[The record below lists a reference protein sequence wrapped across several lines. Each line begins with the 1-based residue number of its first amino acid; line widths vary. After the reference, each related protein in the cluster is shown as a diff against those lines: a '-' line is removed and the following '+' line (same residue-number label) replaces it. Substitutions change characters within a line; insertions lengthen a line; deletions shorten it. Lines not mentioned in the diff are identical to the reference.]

1 MAVGVL
7 DNDGA
12 AGRIAAGLVVSL
24 ALHLALLLALMIPA
38 PPHAPPDEPGITV
51 EILPAEPEAV
61 APPIPG
67 PITPAP
73 APASPSAVPTP
84 RLATPPPP
92 AATPAAPTETVPPG
106 WTAAGTLVS
115 ARHLAE
121 PKNRAVANHIAAMPS
136 DLRDEQLCDFEAM
149 EQIGKPGKP
158 ADQVVAYAF
167 ADTHQDGDQTIAE
180 GAAVRIAGTWY
191 RLAFRCRVTGHPAAV
206 VGFAHRLGSPIP
218 RRDWSD
224 HGLAAGGDD

>member
-7 DNDGA
+7 QNDGA

-24 ALHLALLLALMIPA
+24 ALHLALLLALLIPA
-38 PPHAPPDEPGITV
+38 PPRALPEEPGITV
-51 EILPAEPEAV
+51 EIVPAEPDAV
-61 APPIPG
+61 TPPITAPPP
-67 PITPAP
+67 PAPTPAP
-73 APASPSAVPTP
+73 PLAAPAP
-84 RLATPPPP
+84 RLATPPP
-92 AATPAAPTETVPPG
+92 TAAPAPPADSVPPG
-106 WTAAGTLVS
+106 WTAASTLVS

-121 PKNRAVANHIAAMPS
+121 PKNRAVASHIAAMPPYM
-136 DLRDEQLCDFEAM
+136 RDEQLCDFEAM

-167 ADTHQDGDQTIAE
+167 ADPRAEGDQTIAE
-180 GAAVRIAGTWY
+180 GAAVRIAGLWY
-191 RLAFRCRVTGHPAAV
+191 RLAFRCRVTGRPAAV
-206 VGFAHRLGSPIP
+206 VAFAHRLGAPIP

>member
-7 DNDGA
+7 ENDGA

-24 ALHLALLLALMIPA
+24 GLHLALLLALLIPA
-38 PPHAPPDEPGITV
+38 PPRAPPEEPGITV
-51 EILPAEPEAV
+51 EIVPAEPEVVTPPQA
-61 APPIPG
+61 APPAPS
-67 PITPAP
+67 PAP
-73 APASPSAVPTP
+73 VPPSAVPAP
-84 RLATPPPP
+84 RIATPPP
-92 AATPAAPTETVPPG
+92 AAAPAPPVDAVPPG
-106 WTAAGTLVS
+106 WTAAGSLIS

-121 PKNRAVANHIAAMPS
+121 PKNRAVASHIAAMPP

-167 ADTHQDGDQTIAE
+167 ADTRQDGDQMIAE
-180 GAAVRIAGTWY
+180 GAAVRIAGLWY
-191 RLAFRCRVTGHPAAV
+191 RLAFRCRVTGRPAAV
-206 VGFAHRLGSPIP
+206 VAFAHRLGGPIP

>member
-24 ALHLALLLALMIPA
+24 ALHCALLLALLIPA
-38 PPHAPPDEPGITV
+38 PPRAPPEEPGITV

-61 APPIPG
+61 TPPQAAPPTPVPMPPPPLAIP
-67 PITPAP
+67 A
-73 APASPSAVPTP
+73 P
-84 RLATPPPP
+84 RLATPPP
-92 AATPAAPTETVPPG
+92 AAAPAPPVDAVPPG
-106 WTAAGTLVS
+106 WTAAGTLIS

-121 PKNRAVANHIAAMPS
+121 PKNRAVASHIAAMPA
-136 DLRDEQLCDFEAM
+136 DMRDEQLCDFEAM

-167 ADTHQDGDQTIAE
+167 ADTRQDGDQMIAE
-180 GAAVRIAGTWY
+180 GAAVRIAGLWY
-191 RLAFRCRVTGHPAAV
+191 RLAFRCRVTGRPAAV
-206 VGFAHRLGSPIP
+206 VAFAHRLGGPIP